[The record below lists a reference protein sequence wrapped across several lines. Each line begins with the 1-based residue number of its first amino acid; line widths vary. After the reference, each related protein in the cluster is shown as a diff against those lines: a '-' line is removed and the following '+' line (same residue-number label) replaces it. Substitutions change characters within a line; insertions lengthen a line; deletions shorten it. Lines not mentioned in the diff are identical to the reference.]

1 MSEQAHVDAVV
12 AKINAVDGR
21 AYTIDALTRMK
32 VPPTPYNEVYVMR
45 RLGDTPDRL
54 GALSQTTQW
63 RVITRAVAQTFEDA
77 QVMRDRANAALHDST
92 LTVEGETYY
101 PRRAVGDDPIGP
113 DDGWFSGTSE
123 FAY

>member
-21 AYTIDALTRMK
+21 AYTIDQLTRMTA
-32 VPPTPYNEVYVMR
+32 PAAYNEVYVMR
-45 RLGDTPDRL
+45 REGDKPDRM
-54 GALSQTTQW
+54 GALSETSQW
-63 RVITRAVAQTFEDA
+63 RVITRAVANTYGNA

-101 PRRAVGDDPIGP
+101 PRRAIGDDPIGP
-113 DDGWFSGTSE
+113 DDGWFTGTSE